1 MAAGSFLVSGAV
13 LRDLLGL
20 PSGVEVESVVVEVS
34 CEAIKPGHDIAPTFH
49 TVGGRMRLKS
59 WNQTRR
65 PKGRPLSPI
74 ERDLLQQQVDTL
86 SKSLAFNRSI
96 HRSYDREFSAS
107 AARDTVQVRLP
118 KRYAR

>member
-59 WNQTRR
+59 WNQKPL
-65 PKGRPLSPI
+65 PKGRPLSPV

-107 AARDTVQVRLP
+107 ASRDAVQVRLP
-118 KRYAR
+118 KRFTR